1 MAPEAKANGDCY
13 FLRGELGDRRQK
25 GPAGI
30 KVTVTFALTLTFSS
44 PMLSTFCPLYCE
56 SLLVLKDKLEGN
68 TPAGARPRAARKA
81 GSTVDTEPAW
91 VEVDEDE
98 TLVLPAEPMSPAAV
112 AARRGTRRCRRV
124 RARVVELPA
133 PKRKVSFEIPGRGA

>member
-68 TPAGARPRAARKA
+68 DQVTHRLGPDLGLRERRA
-81 GSTVDTEPAW
+81 
-91 VEVDEDE
+91 
-98 TLVLPAEPMSPAAV
+98 LPLIRTGV
-112 AARRGTRRCRRV
+112 G
-124 RARVVELPA
+124 
-133 PKRKVSFEIPGRGA
+133 GGG